1 MFSPSHIAFSWI
13 NQPALSLPIYA
24 QQFGGA
30 RVEIA
35 GESPYLSAKAAG
47 ISFALHPDHRVRA
60 VFLYAQGVEDF
71 AQYGA
76 PLPGDLSFAA
86 SRADVRKAFGEPV
99 LSGEAGGTEI
109 FAIEH
114 SFDRYEEGPYY
125 LRFEYMPG
133 DAAIRLA
140 TIGFCDD

>member
-13 NQPALSLPIYA
+13 DQPALLLPVYA

-47 ISFALHPDHRVRA
+47 ISFALHPDHSVRA

-76 PLPGDLSFAA
+76 PLPGDLSFAT
-86 SRADVRKAFGEPV
+86 SRTHVRAALGDPV
-99 LSGEAGGTEI
+99 FSGEAGGVGLM
-109 FAIEH
+109 AIDH
-114 SFDRYEEGPYY
+114 SFDRYEDGAYY
-125 LRFEYMPG
+125 LRFEYMSG
-133 DAAIRLA
+133 DAPIRLV
-140 TIGFCDD
+140 TIGACDD